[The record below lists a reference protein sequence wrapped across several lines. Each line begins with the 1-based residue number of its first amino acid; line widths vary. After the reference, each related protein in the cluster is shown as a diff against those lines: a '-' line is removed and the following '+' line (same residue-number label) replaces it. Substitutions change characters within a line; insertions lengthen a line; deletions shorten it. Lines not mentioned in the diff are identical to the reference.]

1 MMRPVGKAEIAIVGA
16 GYVGVPL
23 AQTFAEAGRVVL
35 LVDVVEERVAALNR
49 GESHIEEISAD
60 ALQDLKIAGTMNFS
74 VQERTPGYFM
84 DFHPAPFRRWQVGL
98 VGRTMIGLSDGTSHT
113 FVPGDVRLIEDTTGK
128 GHTTTYLDGLT
139 VTMQITPAEK

>member
-1 MMRPVGKAEIAIVGA
+1 M
-16 GYVGVPL
+16 GVYRL
-23 AQTFAEAGRVVL
+23 YTGS
-35 LVDVVEERVAALNR
+35 D

-74 VQERTPGYFM
+74 VQQRTPGYFM

-98 VGRTMIGLSDGTSHT
+98 IGRTMIGLSDGTSHT